1 LKALVI
7 ERQGGVENLAWRDW
21 PDPELRPGD
30 ALVRVRAVGLN
41 HLDVFVRRGMPG
53 FPVKTPFVSGG
64 DVVGEIAALGSAVQ
78 GWRVGERVAVH
89 PMTPEGMMGEA
100 IQGGMAE
107 LARVPATHLVP
118 VPEKLDDVT
127 AAAVPINYGTAH
139 RMLFT
144 VGALQLDELVLVL
157 GASGG
162 VGIACLQYGKLAGAR
177 VIAAAGSAEKC
188 ERLRSLGADFV
199 IDYSREDFSREA
211 WTISGKRG
219 VDLVINYTG
228 GNTWEP
234 SLRTLRKGGRL
245 VTCGATAGFDA
256 RTDIRYVWVR
266 ELRILGSDG
275 YAKEDIATS
284 LRLAAEGK
292 LKPVIDRVL
301 PVQRAAEGHQLLE
314 NRAVLGKV
322 VLTL

>member
-1 LKALVI
+1 
-7 ERQGGVENLAWRDW
+7 
-21 PDPELRPGD
+21 
-30 ALVRVRAVGLN
+30 
-41 HLDVFVRRGMPG
+41 
-53 FPVKTPFVSGG
+53 
-64 DVVGEIAALGSAVQ
+64 
-78 GWRVGERVAVH
+78 
-89 PMTPEGMMGEA
+89 MTPEGMMGEA

-107 LARVPATHLVP
+107 LARVPATHVAR
-118 VPEKLDDVT
+118 VPESLDDVT

-144 VGALQLDELVLVL
+144 VGRLQLDELMLVL

-162 VGIACLQYGKLAGAR
+162 VGIACVQYAKLAGAR

-188 ERLRSLGADFV
+188 ERLRSLGADFA

-211 WTISGKRG
+211 WKLSGKRG
-219 VDLVINYTG
+219 VDLVVNYTG
-228 GNTWEP
+228 GDTWNA
-234 SLRTLRKGGRL
+234 SLRALRKGGRL

-275 YAKEDIATS
+275 YTKDDIETS
-284 LRLAAEGK
+284 LRLVAEGK
-292 LKPVIDRVL
+292 LAPAIDRVL
-301 PVQRAAEGHQLLE
+301 PVERAAEGHQHLE
-314 NRAVLGKV
+314 NRAVFGKV

>member
-21 PDPELRPGD
+21 PDPEPRAGD
-30 ALVRVRAVGLN
+30 VLLRVRAVGLN

-53 FPVKTPFVSGG
+53 FPVKTPFISGG
-64 DVVGEIAALGSAVQ
+64 DIVGEIAALGSGVH
-78 GWRVGERVAVH
+78 GWTTGERLAVH

-100 IQGGMAE
+100 IQGGMAQ
-107 LARVPATHLVP
+107 LVRVPATHVVGVP
-118 VPEKLDDVT
+118 QALDDVT
-127 AAAVPINYGTAH
+127 AAAMPINYGTAH

-144 VGALQLDELVLVL
+144 FAKLQAGELMLVL

-162 VGIACLQYGKLAGAR
+162 VGIACIQYGKLAGAR
-177 VIAAAGSAEKC
+177 VIAAAGSGEKC
-188 ERLRSLGADFV
+188 ARLRALGADFT

-211 WTISGKRG
+211 WHLSGKRG

-228 GNTWEP
+228 GDTWNP
-234 SLRTLRKGGRL
+234 SLKALRKGGRL

-266 ELRILGSDG
+266 ELSILGSDG
-275 YAKEDIATS
+275 YTREDIATS

-301 PVQRAAEGHQLLE
+301 PIQQAAEAHRLLE
-314 NRAVLGKV
+314 ERAVLGKI

>member
-1 LKALVI
+1 MKALLI

-21 PDPELRPGD
+21 PDPELRAGD
-30 ALVRVRAVGLN
+30 VLLRVRAVGLN

-53 FPVKTPFVSGG
+53 FPVKTPFISGG
-64 DVVGEIAALGSAVQ
+64 DIVGEVTALGTGVD
-78 GWRVGERVAVH
+78 GWNMGERLAVH
-89 PMTPEGMMGEA
+89 PITPEGMMGEA

-107 LARVPATHLVP
+107 LVRVPATHVVR
-118 VPEKLDDVT
+118 VPEGLDDVT

-144 VGALQLDELVLVL
+144 FAKLQSGELMLVL

-162 VGIACLQYGKLAGAR
+162 VGVACIQYGKLAGAR
-177 VIAAAGSAEKC
+177 VIAAAGSQEKC
-188 ERLRSLGADFV
+188 ARLRALGADEA
-199 IDYSREDFSREA
+199 IDYSREDFSRRA
-211 WTISGKRG
+211 WQISGKRG

-228 GNTWEP
+228 GDTWNP
-234 SLRTLRKGGRL
+234 SLKALRKGGRL

-266 ELRILGSDG
+266 ELSILGSDG
-275 YAKEDIATS
+275 YTREDIATS
-284 LRLAAEGK
+284 LRLTAEGK

-301 PVQRAAEGHQLLE
+301 PIQQAAEGHRLLE
-314 NRAVLGKV
+314 DRAVLGKI

>member
-7 ERQGGVENLAWRDW
+7 ERQGGVENLAWREW

-41 HLDVFVRRGMPG
+41 HLDVFVRRGMPD
-53 FPVKTPFVSGG
+53 FPVKTPFISGG
-64 DVVGEIAALGSAVQ
+64 DIVGEIAALGPAVQ
-78 GWRVGERVAVH
+78 GWSVGERVAVH
-89 PMTPEGMMGEA
+89 PITPEGMMGEA

-107 LARVPATHLVP
+107 LARVPATHLVRL
-118 VPEKLDDVT
+118 PENLDAVT

-144 VGALQLDELVLVL
+144 FGDLQLDELILVL

-162 VGIACLQYGKLAGAR
+162 VGIGCLQYGKLAGAR

-188 ERLRSLGADFV
+188 DRLRSLGADFV

-211 WTISGKRG
+211 WKISGKRG
-219 VDLVINYTG
+219 VDLVVNYTG
-228 GNTWEP
+228 GDTWDP
-234 SLRTLRKGGRL
+234 SLRALRKGGRL

-275 YAKEDIATS
+275 YTKEDIATS
-284 LRLAAEGK
+284 LRLVAEGK

-301 PVQRAAEGHQLLE
+301 PVQRAGEGHQLLE
-314 NRAVLGKV
+314 NRAVFGKI
-322 VLTL
+322 VLTI

>member
-7 ERQGGVENLAWRDW
+7 ERQGGVEHLAWRDW
-21 PDPELRPGD
+21 PDPEPRPGD

-53 FPVKTPFVSGG
+53 FPVKTPFISGG
-64 DVVGEIAALGSAVQ
+64 DIVGEIAALGAGVE
-78 GWRVGERVAVH
+78 GWRAGERVAIN

-107 LARVPATHLVP
+107 LARAPATHLLRL
-118 VPEKLDDVT
+118 PEGIDAVT

-144 VGALQLDELVLVL
+144 VGALQVDELVLVI

-162 VGIACLQYGKLAGAR
+162 VGIACVQYAKLAGAR
-177 VIAAAGSAEKC
+177 VIAAAGSAGKC
-188 ERLRSLGADFV
+188 ERLRALGADFV

-211 WTISGKRG
+211 WKLSGKRG
-219 VDLVINYTG
+219 VDLVVNYTG
-228 GNTWEP
+228 GDTWEP

-245 VTCGATAGFDA
+245 VTCGATAGFTA
-256 RTDIRYVWVR
+256 QTDIRYVWVR

-275 YAKEDIATS
+275 YTTADIATS
-284 LRLAAEGK
+284 LRLVAEGK

-301 PVQRAAEGHQLLE
+301 PVQRAAEGHELLE
-314 NRAVLGKV
+314 KRSVFGKIVLSI
-322 VLTL
+322 